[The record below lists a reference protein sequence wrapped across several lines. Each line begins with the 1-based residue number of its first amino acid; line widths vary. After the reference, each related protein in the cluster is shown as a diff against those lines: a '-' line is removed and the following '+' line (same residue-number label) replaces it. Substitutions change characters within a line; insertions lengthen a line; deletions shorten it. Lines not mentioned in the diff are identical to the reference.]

1 MMDELSRWYENM
13 TYQEA
18 KDILREK
25 LDYMKKNFIA
35 AGYYMKYIRDHEL
48 FREDRYESIWEFA
61 EDNYGIKKSTAS
73 RWMSMNDKFSQ
84 GGNSPILAE
93 EFRDFEKSQLQ
104 EMLYL
109 DDKQIESVTPD
120 MTVKE
125 IREVRKP
132 ADRQRELKKP
142 DETDR
147 EYLNAAAKK
156 LIKSLRK
163 WFLRDYTNRVL
174 LVDKSPEEIKREL
187 GKDHRYWH
195 FPTENG
201 LASIN
206 LFDDYVQIWDENYE
220 CIGEFEW
227 FYLAAA
233 IQAMWNNVSLEM
245 AQEAQISESEEKTSP
260 IDRGCIAGKNPNGN
274 CVCCGKD
281 DVECCGQCDDDCN
294 SRCGW
299 IDSAVAMSQQQ
310 EEAAEYIPGKCMHN
324 PELACS
330 LSEEAMR
337 TPGTGE
343 GNCGEVCCW
352 ECPKED
358 CKLRCNASEKRED
371 REAIV
376 ATSQQVEAEPV
387 AGMNPPEEESDS
399 EPEVINEENV
409 EVVDARGEE
418 LTEELYEEAS
428 DQSDIDLLQEEL
440 EKAKNTLDLMLSC
453 YSENDIRVR
462 KQKLLVGALTGML
475 CNLDTG
481 DIPEP
486 QQQEPFEVPFLK
498 NNDQRKEFLNRY
510 QVWPIWFEVPEA
522 SEVYHRLDLPDG
534 SSIVICEYHMWLNW
548 KERYSDENPDS
559 IGTRK
564 YLLRP
569 GYHYLED
576 CKTNTTALVEHLKKV
591 QKEGK

>member
-1 MMDELSRWYENM
+1 MDELSRWYENM

-35 AGYYMKYIRDHEL
+35 AGYYMKYIRDNEL
-48 FREDRYESIWEFA
+48 FREDGYESIWEFA

-84 GGNSPILAE
+84 GGNSPVLAE

-109 DDKQIESVTPD
+109 DDKQIETVTPD

-132 ADRQRELKKP
+132 AEPTRKLKKP
-142 DETDR
+142 NEPDR
-147 EYLNAAAKK
+147 QYLKAAAIH
-156 LIKSLRK
+156 LIKSLHD
-163 WFLRDYTNRVL
+163 WFLADFMNRVEQ
-174 LVDKSPEEIKREL
+174 VDRSPVELKKKL
-187 GKDHRYWH
+187 GKDRRCWH
-195 FPTENG
+195 FSTEKG
-201 LASIN
+201 VASIN
-206 LFDDYVQIWDENYE
+206 LFDDCVQVWDEGNE
-220 CIGEFEW
+220 CIGDFDW

-233 IQAMWNNVSLEM
+233 IQSMWN
-245 AQEAQISESEEKTSP
+245 I
-260 IDRGCIAGKNPNGN
+260 
-274 CVCCGKD
+274 
-281 DVECCGQCDDDCN
+281 
-294 SRCGW
+294 
-299 IDSAVAMSQQQ
+299 VAMENAQKSQHESVATSQQQ
-310 EEAAEYIPGKCMHN
+310 EEVAEYIPGKCMHN

-352 ECPKED
+352 ECLKED
-358 CKLRCNASEKRED
+358 CKLRCNASEKRDD
-371 REAIV
+371 REETV

-387 AGMNPPEEESDS
+387 VGLNLPEEEFDP
-399 EPEVINEENV
+399 EPEVITEENV
-409 EVVDARGEE
+409 EVVNAGGGEP
-418 LTEELYEEAS
+418 TEELYEEAS

-462 KQKLLVGALTGML
+462 KQKLLVGALAGMISD
-475 CNLDTG
+475 LDAA

-486 QQQEPFEVPFLK
+486 QQPELPIFK
-498 NNDQRKEFLNRY
+498 NNDQRKAWLRDYKAWGLWYEDKNIGAKYYKYDFENGARLIAEVYDLEEVWGMWKPELETCYLHLIGGPEPAKNGAISKWIRHEKYCKHPSSETELMEFL
-510 QVWPIWFEVPEA
+510 
-522 SEVYHRLDLPDG
+522 
-534 SSIVICEYHMWLNW
+534 
-548 KERYSDENPDS
+548 
-559 IGTRK
+559 K
-564 YLLRP
+564 Y
-569 GYHYLED
+569 
-576 CKTNTTALVEHLKKV
+576 V
-591 QKEGK
+591 QKGGGVND

>member
-1 MMDELSRWYENM
+1 MDELSRWYENM

-48 FREDRYESIWEFA
+48 FREDGYESIWEFA

-84 GGNSPILAE
+84 GGNSPVLAE

-147 EYLNAAAKK
+147 EYLNAA
-156 LIKSLRK
+156 
-163 WFLRDYTNRVL
+163 
-174 LVDKSPEEIKREL
+174 
-187 GKDHRYWH
+187 
-195 FPTENG
+195 
-201 LASIN
+201 
-206 LFDDYVQIWDENYE
+206 
-220 CIGEFEW
+220 
-227 FYLAAA
+227 

-245 AQEAQISESEEKTSP
+245 AQEVQISESEEKTSP
-260 IDRGCIAGKNPNGN
+260 IDRGCITEKNPNGN

-299 IDSAVAMSQQQ
+299 IDSAVATSQQQ

-399 EPEVINEENV
+399 EPEVINEENI
-409 EVVDARGEE
+409 EVVDAGGEE

-428 DQSDIDLLQEEL
+428 DQSDVDLLQEEL
-440 EKAKNTLDLMLSC
+440 EKARNTLDLMLSC

-462 KQKLLVGALTGML
+462 KQKLLVGALAGML
-475 CNLDTG
+475 CDLDVA

-486 QQQEPFEVPFLK
+486 QQPELPIFK
-498 NNDQRKEFLNRY
+498 NNDQRKAWLRDYKAWGLWYEDENIGAKYYKYDFENGARLIAEVYDLEEVWGMWKPELETCYLHLIGGPEPAKNGAISKWIRHEKYCKHPSSETELMEFL
-510 QVWPIWFEVPEA
+510 
-522 SEVYHRLDLPDG
+522 
-534 SSIVICEYHMWLNW
+534 
-548 KERYSDENPDS
+548 
-559 IGTRK
+559 K
-564 YLLRP
+564 Y
-569 GYHYLED
+569 
-576 CKTNTTALVEHLKKV
+576 V
-591 QKEGK
+591 QKGGGVND

>member
-1 MMDELSRWYENM
+1 MMDELSRWYENLN
-13 TYQEA
+13 YQEA

-25 LDYMKKNFIA
+25 LDNMKMNFIA
-35 AGYYMKYIRDHEL
+35 AGYYMKYIRDNEL
-48 FREDRYESIWEFA
+48 FREDGYESIWEFA

-73 RWMSMNDKFSQ
+73 RWMAMNDKFSQ

-93 EFRDFEKSQLQ
+93 EYRGFEKSQLQ

-109 DDKQIESVTPD
+109 DDKQIETVTPD

-132 ADRQRELKKP
+132 AEPEKEKK
-142 DETDR
+142 
-147 EYLNAAAKK
+147 
-156 LIKSLRK
+156 
-163 WFLRDYTNRVL
+163 V
-174 LVDKSPEEIKREL
+174 
-187 GKDHRYWH
+187 
-195 FPTENG
+195 
-201 LASIN
+201 
-206 LFDDYVQIWDENYE
+206 
-220 CIGEFEW
+220 
-227 FYLAAA
+227 
-233 IQAMWNNVSLEM
+233 
-245 AQEAQISESEEKTSP
+245 SP
-260 IDRGCIAGKNPNGN
+260 IDRGCITGKNPNGN
-274 CVCCGKD
+274 CTCCGKD
-281 DVECCGQCDDDCN
+281 GAECCGQCDDDCN

-299 IDSAVAMSQQQ
+299 IDTDVATSQQQ
-310 EEAAEYIPGKCMHN
+310 EEVAEYIPGKCMHN
-324 PELACS
+324 SELTCS

-343 GNCGEVCCW
+343 GNCGEACCW
-352 ECPKED
+352 GCPKED
-358 CKLRCNASEKRED
+358 CMLRCNASEKHED
-371 REAIV
+371 RKETV
-376 ATSQQVEAEPV
+376 ATSQQDEPV
-387 AGMNPPEEESDS
+387 VDMNLPEKEADP
-399 EPEVINEENV
+399 EPEVITEENI
-409 EVVDARGEE
+409 EVVDAGGKELTEE

-428 DQSDIDLLQEEL
+428 DQSDIDLLNEEL
-440 EKAKNTLDLMLSC
+440 DKAKNNLDLMLSC
-453 YSENDIRVR
+453 YTDKDIRVR
-462 KQKLLVGALTGML
+462 KQKLLVGALAGMIS
-475 CNLDTG
+475 NLG
-481 DIPEP
+481 AVDIPEP

-559 IGTRK
+559 IGTRE